1 MCLYFPC
8 CICLLFTKSEHNVGE
23 SENSGY
29 ILDCVFIMLIVILH
43 SRYTIMDSLLEAN
56 ATFTLKLFRVLG
68 EDSSKNVFFSSSSMF
83 SSLALILMGA
93 NGTTASQISQV
104 ISTIIQQINTVNCQ
118 LSLSPVFQ
126 ISLAVDIGM

>member
-1 MCLYFPC
+1 
-8 CICLLFTKSEHNVGE
+8 
-23 SENSGY
+23 
-29 ILDCVFIMLIVILH
+29 MLIVILH